1 MMLNLKAASRMNL
14 AVLDKHVYMTDL
26 VYVDGPILSLFRDSK
41 DNWMYLWCDTDNEK
55 TERWMLFPVSRSDL
69 IDYLHERKPL
79 LDVVRLAKR
88 HWVLDYTQNEGG
100 LEEEKVKE
108 FAKSYSRTLR
118 EVSDLALLTDYMP
131 SDDSFFSPELAPNIS
146 TAHELNPTL
155 YEVPID
161 GNWFIKDLDNFSNVY
176 SQVYAFF
183 YCTKPQFMTDI
194 GLRVRRFLEA
204 PWKGGFS
211 RVNLFDALQRMVP
224 AIHDLKI
231 HKMEYAS
238 PGDITIEAL
247 ESVGDSVKGAT
258 LRYLQNKSDVEA
270 YVKNL
275 NTILSAKELKRSDL
289 SKIGDEKLPLTKE
302 DREFIKEKMG
312 SIAEGLAIEAEFTDL
327 SIRSPNIVVSAKV
340 LLAVV
345 ARIGR
350 LAEFESAGLLDL
362 TREKVVAEEE
372 VEVFDIEIDLSGP
385 ES

>member
-1 MMLNLKAASRMNL
+1 MMLNLKAAPRMNL

-41 DNWMYLWCDTDNEK
+41 DNWMYLWCDTDNDK
-55 TERWMLFPVSRSDL
+55 TERWMLFPISRVNL
-69 IDYLHERKPL
+69 IEYLQERKPL
-79 LDVVRLAKR
+79 LEVLQDAKH
-88 HWVLDYTQNEGG
+88 HWILDYTQNESGK
-100 LEEEKVKE
+100 EEEKLKE

-118 EVSDLALLTDYMP
+118 EVADLVVLENYMP
-131 SDDSFFSPELAPNIS
+131 SEDSYFSPELAPNIS
-146 TAHELNPTL
+146 TAEQINPTR
-155 YEVPID
+155 YDVPID

-211 RVNLFDALQRMVP
+211 RVNLFEALQRMVP

-247 ESVGDSVKGAT
+247 ESVGDSVKQAI
-258 LRYLQNKSDVEA
+258 LRYVQNKNDIEG
-270 YVKNL
+270 YVKTL
-275 NTILSAKELKRSDL
+275 NSILSAKELKRSDL
-289 SKIGDEKLPLTKE
+289 SNIRDERLPLTEE
-302 DREFIKEKMG
+302 DRDYIKEKIG
-312 SIAEGLAIEAEFTDL
+312 QVAEALAIQAEFVDL
-327 SIRSPNIVVSAKV
+327 STRSPNIVVSAKV

-345 ARIGR
+345 ARISR
-350 LAEFESAGLLDL
+350 LAEFESGGLLDL
-362 TREKVVAEEE
+362 TRDRASEDNA
-372 VEVFDIEIDLSGP
+372 P
-385 ES
+385 AQQ